1 MEEKYDTKEGSRETP
16 TDVHR
21 GIVLPPDYGKPYA
34 WLDNLSFWIF
44 VVVCGAYFL
53 FTTIVLAAVTADWDH
68 IKTEDHLSKRADGS
82 GVTVTTTSS
91 GNGDILDN
99 LENAVQFDTKT
110 LLAFGIST
118 FTSFI
123 LCILYAILI
132 GWKPRSIMF
141 LAPVL
146 GVILCIL
153 MGVVGT
159 FLTKNWLVAGIALG
173 MAVVIAGLSYLARSR
188 IKLAAMFLDWSMEI
202 IWPTGKQ
209 RAEGKRIHWGVF
221 GLIFGGQ
228 VFQLILA
235 LWNAA
240 SVIAIFLKW
249 DPNRLDGVGHIIIGW
264 IEVIALIIFV
274 CLLHAWIA
282 HMGAIVVRTSIA
294 GGPYAG
300 YYYYGNTRLQS
311 CARALRLS
319 IWHLGTL
326 ATGGILVLTIETL
339 HWVVRTLC
347 VGWLACLFAWLLSI
361 LDRWLETFNKYVLIF
376 FAVGNPYDEEGNL
389 RTEKQYLGFE
399 STFMQASRHTN
410 KFFTSGILHRNHR
423 LHNPAL
429 VQKLGA
435 AIKNH
440 KGLADM
446 VNDAL
451 VSGALNM
458 GTLVFA
464 VVGAALA
471 FITAHELSDTTVAD
485 KVGQVVITI
494 YAFFL
499 TAITS
504 WTLCSALAAGID
516 ALFVCVAEDPERLAE
531 IDPERYEIIERD
543 YPGVFRRELVHPDEN
558 MIQET
563 LRKFSQRKPF

>member
-153 MGVVGT
+153 MGV
-159 FLTKNWLVAGIALG
+159 
-173 MAVVIAGLSYLARSR
+173 
-188 IKLAAMFLDWSMEI
+188 
-202 IWPTGKQ
+202 
-209 RAEGKRIHWGVF
+209 
-221 GLIFGGQ
+221 
-228 VFQLILA
+228 
-235 LWNAA
+235 
-240 SVIAIFLKW
+240 
-249 DPNRLDGVGHIIIGW
+249 
-264 IEVIALIIFV
+264 
-274 CLLHAWIA
+274 
-282 HMGAIVVRTSIA
+282 
-294 GGPYAG
+294 G

-361 LDRWLETFNKYVLIF
+361 LDRWLETFNKYVLRQLRIL
-376 FAVGNPYDEEGNL
+376 AVGNPYDEEGNL